1 MVRARRLSQ
10 LLFLLLFLFL
20 FLQTEQKGADTLG
33 YPAKLFLDFD
43 PLLLVATALSS
54 RALPAAALL
63 LSLLVLAGTLVMGR
77 GFCGWVCPLGT
88 IHHAAGWFAFRKRR
102 PHTHGRDWFRF
113 KYYLLAGLL
122 VSSLFGMQVVG
133 ALDPLSLL
141 VRSLAL
147 SVQPGA
153 EHAVD
158 AAVSAAYATGWGW
171 AGSAAA
177 GVLAFLK
184 ATVLSFAPPRFEQGL
199 LIGVLFLGLLALNWV
214 EPRFW
219 CRHLCPLGALLGL
232 GARFAPFK
240 RVAGAA
246 CNGCGACD
254 YACPAGAQPGDPAQ
268 WRPSE
273 CYLCFNCQPA
283 CPQAAVAFGFTA
295 KAAPRGLDLSRRRL
309 LGAAV
314 AGAGAVALGRVTP
327 WADEGRPDPDLIR
340 PPGSRGEDDFLARCV
355 KCGECMKVCTTNGLQ
370 PTLLEAGLEGAWSPR
385 LVPRVGY
392 CEYRCTLC
400 GQVCPTGAIRKL
412 SLEEKL
418 ETKIGLAFV
427 DRSLCLPWA
436 HAVPCIVCE
445 EVCPTA
451 KKAIYLEDE
460 VVRDREGREVPV
472 RKPKVDFALCV
483 GCGICETKC
492 PVVGRPAIKVLSIG
506 ESRNPENQLLLD
518 AAAGP
523 YG

>member
-10 LLFLLLFLFL
+10 LLFLLIFLFL

-43 PLLLVATALSS
+43 PLLLVATLLSS

-63 LSLLVLAGTLVMGR
+63 LSLVVLAGTLVVGR
-77 GFCGWVCPLGT
+77 GFCGWVCPMGT
-88 IHHAAGWFAFRKRR
+88 LHHAAGWLAFRKRR
-102 PHTHGRDWFRF
+102 HAPGREWHRA

-122 VSSLFGMQVVG
+122 AASLFGMQVAGV
-133 ALDPLSLL
+133 LDPLSLL

-147 SVQPGA
+147 SVQPA
-153 EHAVD
+153 FEHAVD
-158 AAVSAAYATGWGW
+158 ASVTAAYGTGWGW
-171 AGSAAA
+171 AASVAGAVLSA
-177 GVLAFLK
+177 LK

-199 LIGVLFLGLLALNWV
+199 LLGLLFLGLLALNWV

-232 GARFAPFK
+232 GARFAPLK
-240 RVAGAA
+240 RLAGSDCDA
-246 CNGCGACD
+246 CGACD
-254 YACPAGAQPGDPAQ
+254 YACPAGAEPGEPER
-268 WRPSE
+268 WRPAE
-273 CYLCFNCQPA
+273 CFLCFNCQPA
-283 CPQAAVAFGFTA
+283 CPQSAVRFGFTA
-295 KAAPRGLDLSRRRL
+295 KPAPRGLDLGRRKL
-309 LGAAV
+309 LGAAA
-314 AGAGAVALGRVTP
+314 AGTAAVALSRVTP
-327 WADEGRPDPDLIR
+327 WAQGAEPDPHLLR
-340 PPGSRGEDDFLARCV
+340 PPGARPEADFLARCV

-370 PTLLEAGLEGAWSPR
+370 PTLLEAGLEGIWSPR
-385 LVPRVGY
+385 LVPRAGY

-400 GQVCPTGAIRKL
+400 GQVCPTGAIRRL
-412 SLEEKL
+412 ALEEKL
-418 ETKIGLAFV
+418 TTKIGLAFV

-436 HAVPCIVCE
+436 HATPCIVCE

-460 VVRDREGREVPV
+460 VVKDREGREVAV

-483 GCGICETKC
+483 GCAICEAKC
-492 PVVGRPAIKVLSIG
+492 PVVGHPAIRVLSIG
-506 ESRNPENQLLLD
+506 ESRNPDNQLLLD